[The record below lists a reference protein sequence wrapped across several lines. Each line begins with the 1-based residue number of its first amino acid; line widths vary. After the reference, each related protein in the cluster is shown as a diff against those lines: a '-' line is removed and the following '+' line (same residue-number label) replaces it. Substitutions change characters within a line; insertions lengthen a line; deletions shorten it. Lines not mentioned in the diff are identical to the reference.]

1 MGQSEEKK
9 ARELSGV
16 VVSSAMNSSIV
27 VLTERYIKHAKY
39 KKYIK
44 KSTKIMAHDAGN
56 TCSVGDNVTIMECRP
71 ISKRKSWT
79 LVKINEKAK
88 I

>member
-1 MGQSEEKK
+1 MGQSEAKK

-16 VVSSAMNSSIV
+16 VVSSAMESSIV

-56 TCSVGDNVTIMECRP
+56 ICCVGDSVTIMECRP

>member
-1 MGQSEEKK
+1 MGQTEARK

-16 VVSSAMNSSIV
+16 VVSSAMDSSIV

-56 TCSVGDNVTIMECRP
+56 TCGVGDNVTIQECRP

-79 LVKINEKAK
+79 LVTINEKAK

>member
-56 TCSVGDNVTIMECRP
+56 NCSVGDNVTIMECRP